1 MALAND
7 MTALLN
13 KIEKRLGLIPL
24 TPHLPKEFS
33 KEKWA
38 DTVVND
44 TMQTFSRYFPH
55 KFPLVVNDETCF
67 KRYEDPKG
75 SQYNGK
81 TVWYYIKDEVLE
93 GVKLLGIQDIDW
105 TDLTTN
111 NSSLASSLG
120 GGMYFPSIPC
130 PEATF
135 NDLISLQFAA
145 DVASLYNR
153 GIFLDFEYPNKFSIK
168 GIGNTN
174 YDLESFVVILLVQ
187 HRSLST
193 ISPTKMETFE
203 ALAQADIA
211 NFLWKNLR
219 YYDGLE
225 TVFLNINLM
234 LSELQDE
241 ANKRD
246 SIIDTLKESYVST
259 SNDQCPI
266 IFTV

>member
-1 MALAND
+1 MRELIKNEQLVTIVPQD
-7 MTALLN
+7 FKNTNKGKVLNVDNSGFEMELKYKPEGLLIN
-13 KIEKRLGLIPL
+13 HICDFYSFTDNGYL
-24 TPHLPKEFS
+24 
-33 KEKWA
+33 
-38 DTVVND
+38 
-44 TMQTFSRYFPH
+44 YF
-55 KFPLVVNDETCF
+55 E
-67 KRYEDPKG
+67 
-75 SQYNGK
+75 S
-81 TVWYYIKDEVLE
+81 YIKDEVLE

-153 GIFLDFEYPNKFSIK
+153 GIYLDFEYPNKFSIK

-193 ISPTKMETFE
+193 ISPTKMEIFE
-203 ALAQADIA
+203 SLAQADIA

-241 ANKRD
+241 ASKRD
-246 SIIDTLKESYVST
+246 SIIDTLKDSYVSAA
-259 SNDQCPI
+259 NDQSPLI
-266 IFTV
+266 WSV